1 MASSGKLE
9 SPSVLDEIEDAKERM
24 GLLVVMPPVC
34 AAFSQRN
41 GKNPV
46 TGMDWIFLL
55 DRHQF
60 HTHLVMAASIV
71 ALIL

>member
-1 MASSGKLE
+1 MEFFGKLE
-9 SPSVLDEIEDAKERM
+9 SPPGVEEIEDANGRM
-24 GLLVVMPPVC
+24 GFFVVMLPVC

-46 TGMDWIFLL
+46 TGMDLIFLL

-60 HTHLVMAASIV
+60 HTHLVMAASIA